1 MLPAAIF
8 LLAGAAMA
16 AETEAPD
23 YGLRPVLLLHGRDT
37 NPGSY
42 DTLIDYLVAHGY
54 PREFFAAP
62 SLAFVSRGT
71 KRLAEKTIAPAIE
84 RLLAEANIAARNAG
98 RGDVNHAKVD
108 IVAHGLGALAA
119 RWYAAKIGPEHVHLW
134 IGLSGANHGTNTL
147 CRSFDHGAQES
158 CPAFGRS
165 PRLTPVQAAL
175 NGSPETLV
183 AETPYGFGLDAP
195 GVPSMRPTSERA
207 IGYFTFRLPY
217 DDRIKPANS
226 AVLDGAGG
234 LRLVGMLPSALKETS
249 PGNFLYDL
257 NVADIQ
263 GAPEIDHETT
273 LDHVDVHRFVLVA
286 LGARW
291 LWQR

>member
-1 MLPAAIF
+1 MAAI
-8 LLAGAAMA
+8 LLLPGAAAA
-16 AETEAPD
+16 AESEAPD

-37 NPGSY
+37 SPGSY
-42 DTLIDYLVAHGY
+42 EKLIEYLVACGY

-62 SLAFVSRGT
+62 SLTFASRGT

-84 RLLAEANIAARNAG
+84 RLLAEANVSARSAG
-98 RGDVNHAKVD
+98 RGDVNHTKVD

-119 RWYAAKIGPEHVHLW
+119 RWYVAKIGPEHVRLW

-158 CPAFGRS
+158 CLAFGRS
-165 PRLTPVQAAL
+165 PRLNPVQAAL
-175 NGSPETLV
+175 NGSSEAPV
-183 AETPYGFGLDAP
+183 DETPYGFGIDAA
-195 GVPSMRPTSERA
+195 GVPSMRPTPERA

-226 AVLDGAGG
+226 AILDGAGG
-234 LRLVGMLPSALKETS
+234 LRLVGTLPSALKETS

-273 LDHVDVHRFVLVA
+273 LGQVDVHRFVLVA